1 MLIEE
6 NPNDESRFLME
17 NQLRSD
23 FFICRVNVGFMCI
36 DALDWIDIVGMP
48 YNSISFPCYKCKII

>member
-48 YNSISFPCYKCKII
+48 YNSTSFPYYKCKII

>member
-1 MLIEE
+1 MVVKE

-23 FFICRVNVGFMCI
+23 FFICRVNVGFMC
-36 DALDWIDIVGMP
+36 VGVSSYWLESKAKTP
-48 YNSISFPCYKCKII
+48 AGKAE

>member
-36 DALDWIDIVGMP
+36 DALGWIDIVGMS
-48 YNSISFPCYKCKII
+48 YNSTSFPCYKCKII

>member
-1 MLIEE
+1 
-6 NPNDESRFLME
+6 ME

-48 YNSISFPCYKCKII
+48 YNSTSFPYYKCEII

>member
-1 MLIEE
+1 MLAEE

-36 DALDWIDIVGMP
+36 DDLDWIDVAMS
-48 YNSISFPCYKCKII
+48 YDSTSFSYYKCKII

>member
-1 MLIEE
+1 MLVEE

-48 YNSISFPCYKCKII
+48 YNSTSFPCYKCKII

>member
-23 FFICRVNVGFMCI
+23 FFICRVNVCFMCI

-48 YNSISFPCYKCKII
+48 YNSTSFPCYKCKII